1 MTDTAHHATTDELW
15 AITTEIETTHG
26 PVDPIDELWA
36 PAGPTGLPPAQTVL
50 PVRPGPGAPSPAKR
64 PIGKVSRND
73 VLTLVGALFS
83 SLSITLLLFGRLTP
97 LSGRIGFT
105 LVWFVMFLIIYALLV
120 SIVDNRPAV
129 VDRVM
134 ASLLTASSMIAGVA
148 LVSVIGFT
156 LWRSR
161 EALFNLNLFTEDMST
176 TVATD
181 PLDQGGI
188 THAIVGTLII
198 MSLALLF
205 TVPLAL
211 ACAVYLTET
220 RGRTTELV
228 RSVVTAMTALP
239 SIVAGLFIFAT
250 WILVLGFERSGLAA
264 ALAISIM
271 MLPIIVR
278 SADVVLRLV
287 PGNLREASAALGAPQ
302 YRTVWHVVLPTARPG
317 LATSVILGV
326 ARGIGETAPV
336 LVVSGITQSMN
347 TDPRANPMM
356 SLPLATYEFVR
367 TPQPAFIA
375 RGFATAAVLMVLV
388 LVLFA
393 IARIL
398 GGRQPGQLSGR
409 QRKKALAQSAADM
422 ERIEAADHERYVSA
436 TDAASAGT
444 PPSPPPPPTTPPPP
458 PPIGVPS

>member
-1 MTDTAHHATTDELW
+1 
-15 AITTEIETTHG
+15 
-26 PVDPIDELWA
+26 
-36 PAGPTGLPPAQTVL
+36 
-50 PVRPGPGAPSPAKR
+50 
-64 PIGKVSRND
+64 
-73 VLTLVGALFS
+73 
-83 SLSITLLLFGRLTP
+83 
-97 LSGRIGFT
+97 
-105 LVWFVMFLIIYALLV
+105 
-120 SIVDNRPAV
+120 
-129 VDRVM
+129 
-134 ASLLTASSMIAGVA
+134 
-148 LVSVIGFT
+148 
-156 LWRSR
+156 
-161 EALFNLNLFTEDMST
+161 
-176 TVATD
+176 
-181 PLDQGGI
+181 
-188 THAIVGTLII
+188 
-198 MSLALLF
+198 
-205 TVPLAL
+205 
-211 ACAVYLTET
+211 
-220 RGRTTELV
+220 
-228 RSVVTAMTALP
+228 MTALP